1 MTPGVILV
9 ETMAQAGVVAQGIY
23 LLASELAP
31 DALARML
38 LVFTDANV
46 EFRAV
51 VPPGA
56 AVEVRS
62 RRRFFRRRKLSSE
75 VEMVAEDGSP
85 VCQGVISGMAVA
97 R

>member
-1 MTPGVILV
+1 MG
-9 ETMAQAGVVAQGIY
+9 MAPRAPCYACCAAG
-23 LLASELAP
+23 
-31 DALARML
+31 DARGSL